1 MVVGS
6 GTRGTLKAGVTPTQ
20 QPTKTEQKVDCP
32 GAEGRVNII
41 KPGHWSR
48 RRNRCGSLP
57 RRGNAGDTST
67 DTSAPRRNIL
77 AEVIKDTEETNA
89 EGHHG
94 PSQGTHSGCRRR
106 KAAATWTRARG
117 PGRYEEVRGHRDE
130 LGPEER
136 GRNGRTQVRGTTMRK
151 CSRSGSDDGGDEDAD
166 GGRREGGERR
176 GRR

>member
-6 GTRGTLKAGVTPTQ
+6 GTRGTLKEDVTPTQ
-20 QPTKTEQKVDCP
+20 QQTKTEQKVDYP
-32 GAEGRVNII
+32 GAEGRANII

-48 RRNRCGSLP
+48 RRNRCGSRP

-117 PGRYEEVRGHRDE
+117 PGRYMG
-130 LGPEER
+130 
-136 GRNGRTQVRGTTMRK
+136 K
-151 CSRSGSDDGGDEDAD
+151 SEDTETNS
-166 GGRREGGERR
+166 GRRNLSETGALVVQSGTCVKVR
-176 GRR
+176 